1 MTSFLKLH
9 KKAGICIVI
18 ILVLAATVAAGISLL
33 MKPDRI
39 AEGSTRQNAIRLSKM
54 NLTKSVSAT
63 GTLESSKSKA
73 VTANVNNIVVKKVL
87 AVAGDSVKKGDTLVT
102 FDESNLK
109 DAMAEAEENLEDARS
124 EANRSIASA
133 QKKVSDAQET
143 FAEEKTKL
151 ARKVSEAKS
160 EKTKA
165 KKEVSKIQKQLAAA
179 KDANEKAKLS
189 EQLTKA
195 RETVKQADSAYENA
209 LENQSASNK
218 QNQTGVE
225 NAKEALE
232 TAQRNGDK
240 SIKEAKRQLK
250 EAGKNLAECSVTA
263 PMDGTVTSVSVE
275 EGTAY
280 AGGTMMQIE
289 DVHSFVVTSSVD
301 EYDIS
306 NVETG
311 QKVVILTEATGE
323 EELEGEIT
331 FVAPSIGTS
340 QTQQTGSGSM
350 GSVSSDSSGYEIKI
364 QVNSSNDALK
374 LGMTAKCSIILE
386 EAEDVFAV
394 PYDAVHTNKDGT
406 KVVYVQEGG
415 STSDNQLVGQ
425 ADGGNDRPAQPDGT
439 ESDSDG
445 KDTSSGYREITVT
458 TGMESD
464 YYVEVSGDGLEEGM
478 RILIPTD
485 ETVSSSEESEEK
497 DTAFSFGEEIPGGMG
512 SNPSERKGNGNPP
525 QDIGGRGMKGNN

>member
-179 KDANEKAKLS
+179 KDANEK
-189 EQLTKA
+189 
-195 RETVKQADSAYENA
+195 
-209 LENQSASNK
+209 
-218 QNQTGVE
+218 
-225 NAKEALE
+225 AKEALE

-497 DTAFSFGEEIPGGMG
+497 DTAFSFGGEIPGGMG